1 MCEFGLEGV
10 TIGISKKSSNKD
22 KELKGTLFYLV
33 FILECFSTYF
43 QKNYTILRLEDIFR
57 LKQSFSNILSL
68 VEVNQAILAWSFIC
82 LFIYSSM

>member
-1 MCEFGLEGV
+1 MKKYLGFNMCEFGLEGV

-43 QKNYTILRLEDIFR
+43 QKKI
-57 LKQSFSNILSL
+57 
-68 VEVNQAILAWSFIC
+68 
-82 LFIYSSM
+82 